1 MTKVLGYCRVSTENQ
16 NGADSF
22 GLETQRDTI
31 TKHCASNG
39 LELVQ
44 IFEDPALSGS
54 LPPLERPGLHAVLET
69 LKAGDIQQ
77 VIVTRL
83 DRLARDTMLSLWLMK
98 EIKKLGAELVSIAEP
113 GRWED
118 PTQKL
123 LLTMVAAFAE
133 FEKSLISSRLSGGR
147 KTKARQGGYAG
158 GMAPIGYKAERGCKA
173 LIVDDEK
180 VGTVRRVFE
189 LREAKPD
196 ASLQKLADLLN
207 AEGLTTKEGR
217 QFHPMQVKRILDR
230 RAVYEGRYKYSGV
243 EAEGQHQP
251 ILNLHVDRE

>member
-1 MTKVLGYCRVSTENQ
+1 MRAVGYVRVSTENQ
-16 NGADSF
+16 NGCDSF
-22 GLETQRDTI
+22 GLETQRDAI
-31 TKHCASNG
+31 TKYCTANG

-54 LPPLERPGLHAVLET
+54 LPPLERPGLHALLEA
-69 LKAGDIQQ
+69 LKVGDIKQ

-133 FEKSLISSRLSGGR
+133 FEKSLITSRLSSGR

-158 GMAPIGYKAERGCKA
+158 GKAPIGYKAERGDKA
-173 LIVDDEK
+173 LSLDEDK
-180 VGTVRRVFE
+180 ASTVKRVFE
-189 LREAKPD
+189 LRDTKPD
-196 ASLQKLADLLN
+196 ASLKKIADMLN
-207 AEGLTTKEGR
+207 SEGYTTKEGR

-230 RAVYEGRYKYSGV
+230 QAIYEGSYKYSGI
-243 EAEGQHQP
+243 EANGKQP
-251 ILNLHVDRE
+251 RII

>member
-1 MTKVLGYCRVSTENQ
+1 MRALGYCRVSTENQ

-31 TKHCASNG
+31 TKYCTANG
-39 LELVQ
+39 LDLVGMY
-44 IFEDPALSGS
+44 EDPALSGS
-54 LPPLERPGLHAVLET
+54 LPPLERPGLHALLEN
-69 LKAGDIQQ
+69 LKTGEVKQ

-133 FEKSLISSRLSGGR
+133 FEKSLISSRLSSGR
-147 KTKARQGGYAG
+147 KTKARNGGYAG
-158 GMAPIGYKAERGCKA
+158 GKAPIGYKAERGDKA
-173 LIVDDEK
+173 LILDEEK
-180 VGTVRRVFE
+180 ASTVRRVFE
-189 LREAKPD
+189 LRDIKQD

-207 AEGLTTKEGR
+207 TEGLTTKEGKP
-217 QFHPMQVKRILDR
+217 FHAMQVKRILDR
-230 RAVYEGRYKYSGV
+230 QDIYEGCYRYSGINAV
-243 EAEGQHQP
+243 GKHQP
-251 ILNLHVDRE
+251 IL

>member
-1 MTKVLGYCRVSTENQ
+1 MIRVLGYCRVSTENQ

-22 GLETQRDTI
+22 GLETQRDAI
-31 TKHCASNG
+31 TKYCTANG

-44 IFEDPALSGS
+44 IFKDPALSGS
-54 LPPLERPGLHAVLET
+54 LPPLERPGLHALLET
-69 LKAGDIQQ
+69 LKAGDIKQ

-113 GRWED
+113 GRWDD

-133 FEKSLISSRLSGGR
+133 FEKSLISSRLSAGR

-158 GMAPIGYKAERGCKA
+158 GKAPIGYKAERGDKA
-173 LIVDDEK
+173 LQLDEEK
-180 VGTVRRVFE
+180 AAVVRRVFE
-189 LREAKPD
+189 LRDAKPD
-196 ASLQKLADLLN
+196 ASLQKLADILN
-207 AEGLTTKEGR
+207 AEGHTTKHGKV
-217 QFHPMQVKRILDR
+217 FHAMQVKRILDR
-230 RAVYEGRYKYSGV
+230 RSLYVGRYKYRDVVSD
-243 EAEGQHQP
+243 GQHQA
-251 ILNLHVDRE
+251 IL

>member
-1 MTKVLGYCRVSTENQ
+1 MPKVLGYCRVSTENQ
-16 NGADSF
+16 NGVDSF
-22 GLETQRDTI
+22 GLETQRETI
-31 TKHCASNG
+31 TTYCTSNV

-54 LPPLERPGLHAVLET
+54 LQPLERTGLHDLLEA
-69 LKAGDIQQ
+69 LKAGDIKQ

-133 FEKSLISSRLSGGR
+133 FEKSLITSRLSSGR

-158 GMAPIGYKAERGCKA
+158 GKAPIGYEAERGHKA
-173 LIVDDEK
+173 LILDEEK
-180 VGTVRRVFE
+180 AATVRRVFE
-189 LREAKPD
+189 LRDTKPD
-196 ASLQKLADLLN
+196 ASLRKIADLLN
-207 AEGLTTKEGR
+207 AEGFTTKEGKR
-217 QFHPMQVKRILDR
+217 FYPMQVKGILDR
-230 RAVYEGRYKYSGV
+230 KAFYEGNYRYSGV
-243 EAEGQHQP
+243 DAKGQHTT
-251 ILNLHVDRE
+251 IKLT

>member
-1 MTKVLGYCRVSTENQ
+1 MRTVGYVRVSTENQ

-22 GLETQRDTI
+22 GLETQRDAI
-31 TKHCASNG
+31 LKYCAANS
-39 LELVQ
+39 LELGH
-44 IFEDPALSGS
+44 IFEDPAFSGS
-54 LPPLERPGLHAVLET
+54 LPPLERPGLHALLES

-83 DRLARDTMLSLWLMK
+83 DRLARDTMLSLWLLK

-133 FEKSLISSRLSGGR
+133 FEKSLIASRLSSGR
-147 KTKARQGGYAG
+147 KTKALQGGYAG
-158 GMAPIGYKAERGCKA
+158 GKAPIGYKAERGGKA
-173 LIVDDEK
+173 LTLDEEK
-180 VGTVRRVFE
+180 ASTVRRVFE
-189 LREAKPD
+189 LRATKPD
-196 ASLQKLADLLN
+196 ASLKKIADILN
-207 AEGLTTKEGR
+207 SEGYTTKEAK

-230 RAVYEGRYKYSGV
+230 KAFYEGIYRYSGV
-243 EAEGQHQP
+243 EAEGLHHT
-251 ILNLHVDRE
+251 IL

>member
-1 MTKVLGYCRVSTENQ
+1 MRALGYVRVSTENQ

-31 TKHCASNG
+31 IKYCTAND
-39 LELVQ
+39 LELAQ
-44 IFEDPALSGS
+44 IYEDPAFSGS
-54 LPPLERPGLHAVLET
+54 LPPLERPGLHALLES
-69 LKAGDIQQ
+69 LKAGYIQQ
-77 VIVTRL
+77 VVVTRL

-133 FEKSLISSRLSGGR
+133 FEKSLIASRLSSGR

-158 GMAPIGYKAERGCKA
+158 GKAPIGYKAERGGKA
-173 LIVDDEK
+173 LTLDEEK
-180 VGTVRRVFE
+180 ASTVRRVFE
-189 LREAKPD
+189 LRDTKPD
-196 ASLQKLADLLN
+196 ASLKKIADMLN
-207 AEGLTTKEGR
+207 AEGYTTKEGKS
-217 QFHPMQVKRILDR
+217 FHPMQVKRILDR
-230 RAVYEGRYKYSGV
+230 HALYEGNYKYSGI
-243 EAEGQHQP
+243 ETTGKHP
-251 ILNLHVDRE
+251 RII

>member
-31 TKHCASNG
+31 TKYCASNG

-69 LKAGDIQQ
+69 LKAGDIQH

-158 GMAPIGYKAERGCKA
+158 GKAPVGYKECRGSKA
-173 LIVDDEK
+173 LAVDEEK
-180 VGTVRRVFE
+180 VATVRRVFE
-189 LREAKPD
+189 LRKTMPG
-196 ASLQKLADLLN
+196 ASLQKLADILN
-207 AEGLTTKEGR
+207 AEELTTKEGR

-230 RAVYEGRYKYSGV
+230 RAVYEGRYKYADV
-243 EAEGQHQP
+243 ESDGQHQA
-251 ILNLHVDRE
+251 IL